1 MIQFVIV
8 KSILMCFNFNKCVIR
23 PLLKLVDR
31 LLLVGM
37 LRDED
42 VEKLLIMINPET
54 WDPEFQKGSFFNY

>member
-1 MIQFVIV
+1 MLPDFDTVVLVYQLHIF
-8 KSILMCFNFNKCVIR
+8 R

-42 VEKLLIMINPET
+42 VNKLLIMIHPET
-54 WDPEFQKGSFFNY
+54 WDETFDKGIDKFV